1 MAQIADASVITAS
14 LDSNLVFGTSAALD
28 VNYQSEGIS
37 DANHPRSIV
46 SSTASIGEEAM
57 LVLTRKRDEVINIGN
72 DIVIRVMKLKKG
84 SVRIGIEA
92 PDSVRVLRGETI
104 NRFVAEAVVSLESF
118 DDECLEECTL
128 DSLLVQN

>member
-1 MAQIADASVITAS
+1 
-14 LDSNLVFGTSAALD
+14 
-28 VNYQSEGIS
+28 
-37 DANHPRSIV
+37 
-46 SSTASIGEEAM
+46 M

-92 PDSVRVLRGETI
+92 PDSVRVLRGETV
-104 NRFVAEAVVSLESF
+104 NQLVAEAVVSLESF
-118 DDECLEECTL
+118 DDECDDDCFEECTL